1 MNANELFRNK
11 KLGFASIIGIA
22 FMGFV
27 VGWVFLIP
35 TAAAVFLLY
44 GYVVYNRDQ
53 KHRINVNYKPNEAM
67 KAIARREMEL
77 NKEKE
82 SIMYEQLSGEI
93 KLH

>member
-11 KLGFASIIGIA
+11 KFGFASIIGMV
-22 FMGFV
+22 FMGFIA
-27 VGWVFLIP
+27 GWVFLIP

-53 KHRINVNYKPNEAM
+53 KHRINVNYKPTEAM

-77 NKEKE
+77 KNEKE
-82 SIMYEQLSGEI
+82 RIMYEQQNGEI
-93 KLH
+93 RLR